1 MQPQNPFELMMNP
14 TAVLEAIERSTHL
27 AGLASRVYR
36 PLDRQAAAKRRTGEL
51 EEFDRQVDLTN
62 DNADD

>member
-1 MQPQNPFELMMNP
+1 MEPQNPFELMMNP
-14 TAVLEAIERSTHL
+14 AAVLEAIERSTHL

-36 PLDRQAAAKRRTGEL
+36 PLDRQGAGKRRAGEL
-51 EEFDRQVDLTN
+51 EDFDREVDLTN